1 MIFGLGSSFGR
12 FLGGLIFDLAG
23 SYNPALI
30 VAGAALVVAVILV
43 NRLGS
48 YLYPV
53 QREIA
58 PDLVPMTATR

>member
-1 MIFGLGSSFGR
+1 L
-12 FLGGLIFDLAG
+12 
-23 SYNPALI
+23 
-30 VAGAALVVAVILV
+30 ALVIAVILV

-58 PDLVPMTATR
+58 PDLVPAPAAS